1 MALPSDIAEGDQ
13 RGDEDDHR
21 QGDEPVIPYG
31 LDHLR
36 DLHITTSKTDAR
48 GEIPRIHQLREDGQ
62 ARVRR
67 ERLRSGGWP
76 SLHPEHLTA
85 QLAICAE
92 RRRGPLVGD
101 PAAVEDVDAVGQG
114 QHEVEIVLH
123 DEDRHLPAQPV
134 DGDEDR
140 LADRRGQP
148 FKRLVQQQ
156 EPEGPRQG
164 ARDGDHLL
172 LAAREGLGAAG
183 QALAGPGAEL
193 EESLGPPPAPV
204 AATPPEPAELEV
216 LRDREIREESPP
228 LGHEADPEPRDLLG
242 RAPAGGATGG
252 PDAAPPPM
260 SRPANSMRPRAGGA
274 RPITLLRVED
284 FPAPLRPR
292 RPTTSP
298 ARSSSETSWRMWL
311 LPEE

>member
-1 MALPSDIAEGDQ
+1 M
-13 RGDEDDHR
+13 
-21 QGDEPVIPYG
+21 IPYG

-123 DEDRHLPAQPV
+123 DEDRHVPAQPV

-148 FKRLVQQQ
+148 FERLVQQQ
-156 EPEGPRQG
+156 EPEVPRQG
-164 ARDGDHLL
+164 ARDRDHLL

-183 QALAGPGAEL
+183 QALADPGEEL
-193 EESLGPPPAPV
+193 EDALGLPPDPV
-204 AATPPEPAELEV
+204 AATPPEPAEH
-216 LRDREIREESPP
+216 
-228 LGHEADPEPRDLLG
+228 LGWRCSHQLAF
-242 RAPAGGATGG
+242 A
-252 PDAAPPPM
+252 
-260 SRPANSMRPRAGGA
+260 
-274 RPITLLRVED
+274 LLREVDDD
-284 FPAPLRPR
+284 FGFYYGLSGAADGWIGAQLYQSTDGGTDYNALAAEYDALARNPA
-292 RPTTSP
+292 
-298 ARSSSETSWRMWL
+298 ENFERMSAIQKEL
-311 LPEE
+311 GGLK